1 MKSKGKAL
9 ALFSGGLDSQLALL
23 YMARLGYEAIP
34 IFFQSY
40 FFTAERA
47 IIEAER
53 IGYKLKVIDI
63 GEKML
68 DLINQPRY
76 GFGKNMNPCIDCHSL
91 MFREAGRLM
100 QELEADFLIS
110 GEVLGQRPMSQ
121 RMDALQM
128 VSKHSGFR
136 DYIIRPLSQKLLP
149 DTKPIIDGIVDKE
162 ELLDIQGR
170 GRKRQF
176 ELAKELG
183 IVEYPE
189 SAGGCKLTEIGFSL
203 RLKDLAEHN
212 MLNKTAIDTLYT
224 GRHFR
229 IDSETKLV
237 MGRNESENEKL
248 LTIIPDS
255 IVFKSAN
262 FAGPI
267 GLIHPIREIPLDTI
281 RLVASIVLSYANK
294 VADRD
299 CVAYGVNNTP
309 FQQLEVDK
317 IERAEIERYLIKV

>member
-23 YMARLGYEAIP
+23 YMARLGYEVIP

-136 DYIIRPLSQKLLP
+136 DYI
-149 DTKPIIDGIVDKE
+149 
-162 ELLDIQGR
+162 
-170 GRKRQF
+170 
-176 ELAKELG
+176 
-183 IVEYPE
+183 
-189 SAGGCKLTEIGFSL
+189 
-203 RLKDLAEHN
+203 
-212 MLNKTAIDTLYT
+212 
-224 GRHFR
+224 
-229 IDSETKLV
+229 
-237 MGRNESENEKL
+237 
-248 LTIIPDS
+248 
-255 IVFKSAN
+255 
-262 FAGPI
+262 
-267 GLIHPIREIPLDTI
+267 
-281 RLVASIVLSYANK
+281 
-294 VADRD
+294 
-299 CVAYGVNNTP
+299 
-309 FQQLEVDK
+309 
-317 IERAEIERYLIKV
+317 